1 MPETVAMI
9 LCGLELLKST
19 GQIQQT
25 SHNETTS
32 QTVTVALA
40 VAWESDSRSR
50 RIAVNRIEMIWNR
63 MGMTG
68 VWPVVSLP
76 EIPAMATLQ
85 IRRKSETYQINL
97 CDKPLTISTRHGIS
111 SIHGSV
117 TIQKVAHTDRQSRS
131 QHDTN
136 RKGERLYIFLFSFFS
151 FFLILVSSA
160 RLVEGLCATFS
171 SGTTYERIGNN
182 VLG

>member
-1 MPETVAMI
+1 MPEIVAMI

-50 RIAVNRIEMIWNR
+50 RIAVNRIETIWNR
-63 MGMTG
+63 TGMTG
-68 VWPVVSLP
+68 VWPAVSLP
-76 EIPAMATLQ
+76 EIPEMATLQ
-85 IRRKSETYQINL
+85 IRKKPETYQINL

-111 SIHGSV
+111 NIHGSV

-136 RKGERLYIFLFSFFS
+136 RKGEKTLFSFLFFFFS
-151 FFLILVSSA
+151 YSSLLRETCRGIVCHFF
-160 RLVEGLCATFS
+160 
-171 SGTTYERIGNN
+171 
-182 VLG
+182 